1 MTDVKKMFDDAFE
14 EQHKNDNKPA
24 AEEAKPTE
32 VATETVTEQ
41 SSGEGGGEKQKE
53 QETAQAPAIDLSLL
67 SQTIGYEVKDI
78 EEFLRFVQISMRLL
92 PAQSWMIS
100 GNEDIKA
107 TVHDIYRTTD
117 KKSETSKIIFKP
129 SNSRTIRFGICIT
142 DEQTSNGKAFSGLL
156 RFLVHLFMIV
166 DDEV

>member
-1 MTDVKKMFDDAFE
+1 MI
-14 EQHKNDNKPA
+14 KNISN
-24 AEEAKPTE
+24 
-32 VATETVTEQ
+32 
-41 SSGEGGGEKQKE
+41 EG
-53 QETAQAPAIDLSLL
+53 
-67 SQTIGYEVKDI
+67 
-78 EEFLRFVQISMRLL
+78 
-92 PAQSWMIS
+92 
-100 GNEDIKA
+100 IKA

-166 DDEV
+166 DDEVW